1 VTEKRGTRR
10 AQNRHGGAPRGER
23 PASWDARRLARRLTR
38 RVMACPTGVP
48 PSTPTSLGAPPTPRS
63 GVSEAKRQSPDAA
76 MRARERDGLF
86 DIVSWEL
93 RNPAVGIACPG
104 RDAARA
110 QRSGA
115 SLIRDRQRLR
125 RSRVCSAPLRAALRP
140 GHPLPSC
147 FETARIMMA
156 PAPFKSPRPSRRKTR
171 DTRKTRT
178 ATGRTATAD
187 AVSEHR

>member
-1 VTEKRGTRR
+1 
-10 AQNRHGGAPRGER
+10 
-23 PASWDARRLARRLTR
+23 
-38 RVMACPTGVP
+38 M
-48 PSTPTSLGAPPTPRS
+48 
-63 GVSEAKRQSPDAA
+63 GVSEAKRQSPGAA

-86 DIVSWEL
+86 DIVRWEL

-125 RSRVCSAPLRAALRP
+125 RSI
-140 GHPLPSC
+140 
-147 FETARIMMA
+147 EI
-156 PAPFKSPRPSRRKTR
+156 PATEPPKTR

-178 ATGRTATAD
+178 AIGRTATGN

>member
-1 VTEKRGTRR
+1 
-10 AQNRHGGAPRGER
+10 
-23 PASWDARRLARRLTR
+23 
-38 RVMACPTGVP
+38 M
-48 PSTPTSLGAPPTPRS
+48 
-63 GVSEAKRQSPDAA
+63 GVSEAKRQSPGAA

-86 DIVSWEL
+86 DIVRWEL

-147 FETARIMMA
+147 FETARCRA
-156 PAPFKSPRPSRRKTR
+156 PPQHEGEGSIEIPATEPPKTR

-178 ATGRTATAD
+178 AIGRTATGN
-187 AVSEHR
+187 AVSEQ